1 MMATTK
7 LALVT
12 TLLHSKEQKW
22 QQEAD
27 KLQHLSPADFV
38 DYACTLTD
46 PRIESLLM
54 ELRRIDAAL
63 CQYDIGLY
71 GICSDC
77 EDTIDLKRLNED
89 PCVQRCGKC
98 EAKRRSQKRQ
108 DLFAL

>member
-1 MMATTK
+1 MMATAK
-7 LALVT
+7 QALVT
-12 TLLHSKEQKW
+12 TLLQSKEQTW

-27 KLQHLSPADFV
+27 KLQHLSPSDFV

-46 PRIESLLM
+46 PRIEPLLS

-77 EDTIDLKRLNED
+77 EEEIEPERLDAD

-98 EAKRRSQKRQ
+98 EAKRRAKKRQ